1 MTDCVFCRI
10 VAGSIPATR
19 VHEDEHTLAFMDI
32 GQVNPGHV
40 LVAVKRH
47 VENLYALDEV
57 QAAAVA
63 RASVRVARAIR
74 DAFAPAGLSVYQ
86 ANGKPAGQTVF
97 HYHVHLLPRH
107 DGDGMELTWPTKNP
121 PREALEDHA
130 AKIRAR
136 LARDSGPEDGVPA
149 ERAGTGAAR

>member
-1 MTDCVFCRI
+1 MSDCVFCRI
-10 VAGSIPATR
+10 IAGQIPSTR

-40 LVAVKRH
+40 LVTVKKH
-47 VENLYALDEV
+47 ADNLYALDDA

-63 RASVRVARAIR
+63 RSSARVARAIR

-86 ANGKPAGQTVF
+86 ANGKAAGQTVL

-107 DGDGMELTWPTKNP
+107 EADGMELTWPVKNP
-121 PREALEDHA
+121 PREKLEEYA
-130 AKIRAR
+130 RKIRAK
-136 LARDSGPEDGVPA
+136 LD
-149 ERAGTGAAR
+149 